1 MAHCLLGMQSLSIWL
16 PPVACCM
23 AIQGFWLGA
32 LAVIQ
37 PRLGPADL
45 QDLHRFSGTTAPT
58 VNTKGLNPR
67 V

>member
-1 MAHCLLGMQSLSIWL
+1 MQSVLIWL

-32 LAVIQ
+32 LRILNPNTA
-37 PRLGPADL
+37 PADL
-45 QDLHRFSGTTAPT
+45 QDLHRFGGRSVPT
-58 VNTKGLNPR
+58 LDSSTLKPR

>member
-1 MAHCLLGMQSLSIWL
+1 MQSVLIWL

-32 LAVIQ
+32 LRIVN
-37 PRLGPADL
+37 PSNSPADL
-45 QDLHRFSGTTAPT
+45 QDLHRFRSRSSPT
-58 VNTKGLNPR
+58 LDSSALKPR